1 MNSGSRGRGPPL
13 TLVTGTT
20 PVPRDPNHND
30 VDQAAAVSRDI
41 DWSILMARAQ
51 AGDGAA
57 YRRLLEEITPYLRS
71 LAARCH
77 RDPHDMEDAV
87 QDILLTVH
95 AIRVAYDPTRPFGP
109 WLLTIANRR
118 LVDRLRRQ
126 GRRRSRET
134 ALTAAHETFPD
145 DGANIEE
152 TADYRRLEAAVESLP
167 RRQKQAI
174 RLLKLKEL
182 SLKEAAEAS
191 QMSVASLKV
200 ATHRA
205 LQSLR
210 KMLFD
215 RSDA

>member
-1 MNSGSRGRGPPL
+1 MNSGSRRRGPPL
-13 TLVTGTT
+13 TLVKGAM
-20 PVPRDPNHND
+20 PFPSGQNQND
-30 VDQAAAVSRDI
+30 VDQAVVSRDL

-57 YRRLLEEITPYLRS
+57 YRRLLDEVTPYLRS
-71 LAARCH
+71 LAARRH
-77 RDPHDMEDAV
+77 RNPSDVEDAI

-109 WLLTIANRR
+109 WLLAIANRR

-134 ALTAAHETFPD
+134 ALTAAHETVPD
-145 DGANIEE
+145 GEANIEE
-152 TADYRRLEAAVESLP
+152 KADYRRLVAAIESLP
-167 RRQKQAI
+167 DRQRHAI